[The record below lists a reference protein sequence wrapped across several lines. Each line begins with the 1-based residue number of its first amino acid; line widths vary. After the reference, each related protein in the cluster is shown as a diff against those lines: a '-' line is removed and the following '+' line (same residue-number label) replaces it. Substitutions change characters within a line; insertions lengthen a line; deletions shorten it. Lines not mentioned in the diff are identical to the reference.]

1 MKLGICS
8 EVFNGWDWEET
19 CEFVKK
25 TGYDGIEVAPF
36 TLAKSVDLIGAARR
50 AELKSAAKQIGL
62 EIIGLHWLLV
72 SPEGLAITT
81 ADETLRDKTKAYF
94 FELISFCSDL
104 GGKVMIVGSPK
115 QRNVPAGMSL
125 ETAVDS
131 AKDFFLDCAKEA
143 GRSGVTLCLEPLS
156 TAETNIFSTA
166 KETLDFVKGL
176 GHPNFKMMLD
186 VKAMSSE
193 SKPIPS
199 IIKDCKGYFEHFHA
213 NDENKSGPG
222 FGKTDFVPIEAA
234 LSSAGYDKYVSVEV
248 FDFTPGPEV
257 IAENSYKYL
266 DRIFNKQPH

>member
-8 EVFNGWDWEET
+8 EVFNGWEWEKT

-25 TGYDGIEVAPF
+25 TGYDGIEIAPF
-36 TLAKSVDLIGAARR
+36 TLAKSVDLISAARR
-50 AELKSAAKQIGL
+50 AELKSAAKKAGL

-81 ADETLRDKTKAYF
+81 ADENLRSRTKNYF
-94 FELISFCSDL
+94 YELIRFCSEL

-115 QRNVPAGMSL
+115 QRNVPAGMPY
-125 ETAVDS
+125 ETAINS

-143 GRSGVTLCLEPLS
+143 GRAGVTLCLEPLS

-166 KETLDFVKGL
+166 EETLNFVKGL

-199 IIKDCKGYFEHFHA
+199 IIKECKGYFEHFHA
-213 NDENKSGPG
+213 NDENKNGPG
-222 FGKTDFVPIEAA
+222 FGNTDFVPIEAA
-234 LSSAGYDKYVSVEV
+234 LSGAGYNKYVSVEV
-248 FDFTPGPEV
+248 FDFTPGAEV
-257 IAENSYKYL
+257 IAEKSYKYL
-266 DRIFNKQPH
+266 KNIFKA